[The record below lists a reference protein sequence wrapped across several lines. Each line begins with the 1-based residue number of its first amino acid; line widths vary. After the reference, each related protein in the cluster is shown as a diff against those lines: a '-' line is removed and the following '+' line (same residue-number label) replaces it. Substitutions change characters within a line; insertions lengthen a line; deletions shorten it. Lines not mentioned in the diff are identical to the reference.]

1 MTEELYSDQFGRKVW
16 LEESG
21 GVLRIDL
28 QDLAPDFEYERS
40 LTTTHLQAVAKALQV
55 PQEEMFNRLVS
66 MLKDRADCFD
76 VFSEWLS
83 ENNISANYF
92 SG

>member
-1 MTEELYSDQFGRKVW
+1 MAT
-16 LEESG
+16 ESG
-21 GVLRIDL
+21 GTLRIDL

-40 LTTTHLQAVAKALQV
+40 LTTTHLQSVAKALQV
-55 PQEEMFNRLVS
+55 PQEEMFDHLVS

-76 VFSEWLS
+76 VLSGWLS
-83 ENNISANYF
+83 EKNISANYF